1 MTTEQTS
8 QPEKKQINWSQ
19 IEADYRAGIKP
30 LRQIAEE
37 CGITHTAIR
46 KRAER
51 DDWTRDLS
59 AKIQAKADAAVSKAA
74 VSNQVSKERDATER
88 EIVEANAELQYKV
101 RISHRKDIQ
110 RVKALLLLQL
120 GEAELQTVDIALFK
134 QLGELMACPDDSGI
148 DKLNELYKK
157 ALSLPSRVTVVKQV
171 TETLAT
177 LIKLEREA
185 FGIDKEEKASGG
197 YESLLKELYKAAQS
211 NE

>member
-1 MTTEQTS
+1 MADT
-8 QPEKKQINWSQ
+8 EKKVINWTQ
-19 IEADYRAGIKP
+19 IEKDYRAGIKP

-37 CGITHTAIR
+37 NGITHGAIR

-74 VSNQVSKERDATER
+74 VSNQVSKERAATER
-88 EIVEANAELQYKV
+88 EVVEANAELQYKI
-101 RISHRKDIQ
+101 RISHRVDIQ
-110 RVKALLLLQL
+110 RVKALLMSLL
-120 GEAELQTVDIALFK
+120 GEAESQSDDRALYR
-134 QLGELMACPDDSGI
+134 QLGELLASPDEDGNV
-148 DKLNELYKK
+148 DKLNEIYKK
-157 ALSLPSRVTVVKQV
+157 AMSLPQRVTVVKQV

-197 YESLLKELYKAAQS
+197 YESLLRELYKAAEQ
-211 NE
+211 

>member
-1 MTTEQTS
+1 MTT
-8 QPEKKQINWSQ
+8 EKKQIDW
-19 IEADYRAGIKP
+19 EAIQAHYSAGIRS
-30 LRQIAEE
+30 LMDIAKEYGVSDA
-37 CGITHTAIR
+37 GIL
-46 KRAER
+46 KRAKKE
-51 DDWTRDLS
+51 DWTRNLT
-59 AKIQAKADAAVSKAA
+59 ARIQAKADAKVSAA
-74 VSNQVSKERDATER
+74 LVSEEVSARRLVNER

-134 QLGELMACPDDSGI
+134 QLGELMACPDDNGI

-157 ALSLPSRVTVVKQV
+157 ATSLPSRVTVVKQV
-171 TETLAT
+171 TETLAM

-197 YESLLKELYKAAQS
+197 YESLLRELYKAAQS

>member
-19 IEADYRAGIKP
+19 IANDYRAGIKT

-37 CGITHTAIR
+37 NDISNVAIL
-46 KRAER
+46 KRAKR

-59 AKIQAKADAAVSKAA
+59 ARIQAKADAKVSKAL
-74 VSNQVSKERDATER
+74 VSSEVSKERAANER

-134 QLGELMACPDDSGI
+134 QLGELMASPDDNGI

>member
-1 MTTEQTS
+1 MTTE
-8 QPEKKQINWSQ
+8 KKQTNWKQ
-19 IEADYRAGIKP
+19 IEADYRAGIKT
-30 LRQIAEE
+30 LRQIGEE
-37 CGITHTAIR
+37 NGITHGAIR

-51 DDWTRDLS
+51 DDWTRDLT

-74 VSNQVSKERDATER
+74 VSNQVSKEKAATER
-88 EIVEANAELQYKV
+88 EIVEANAELQYQI

-110 RVKALLLLQL
+110 RVKALLMSLLE
-120 GEAELQTVDIALFK
+120 EAESQSDDRQLYK
-134 QLGELMACPDDSGI
+134 QLGEMLANPDEDGNV

-157 ALSLPSRVTVVKQV
+157 AMSLPQRVTVVKQV

-197 YESLLKELYKAAQS
+197 YESLLKELAKATAEQ
-211 NE
+211 